1 MVKHRVDVKRQ
12 TWICTTWPSFPFS
25 CRLLFIISAP
35 KFAVSRNF
43 LSIRIVLS
51 WFYLL
56 IFYFEKFSTW
66 LCRLQYAVYVKLNL
80 TIIMKSGSILEVS
93 AIMGRGVGWGNG
105 TFSGDFRPHRKEFQN
120 TVTESKW
127 KKKRFSM
134 RSLLE
139 CKYIVFVYTCHWEA
153 VSYVLSPLIRPVEYN
168 QKLPK
173 ISLLPVPLP
182 HLSR

>member
-1 MVKHRVDVKRQ
+1 M
-12 TWICTTWPSFPFS
+12 
-25 CRLLFIISAP
+25 SAP
-35 KFAVSRNF
+35 KFAISRNF

-80 TIIMKSGSILEVS
+80 TIIMKSGYILEVS